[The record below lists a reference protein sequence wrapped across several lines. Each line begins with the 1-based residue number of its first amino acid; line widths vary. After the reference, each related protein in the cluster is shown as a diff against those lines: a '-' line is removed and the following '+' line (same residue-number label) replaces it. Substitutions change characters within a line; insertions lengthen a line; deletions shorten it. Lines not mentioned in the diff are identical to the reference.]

1 MWLYRKSVWNRI
13 TVLQHLT
20 NGNYRGYP
28 YAVNY
33 RKTKDGQTTSPRKTT
48 EDEQVRLPQGVY
60 PRVIDPDEFAAIQEQ
75 LRRNQEMSPRN
86 NHRPNETLLR
96 GGLVFCGICGRRMH
110 VLRYQRRPHYLDYQ
124 CKQNWGSDKEHYHHS
139 VGISVAILDAQVW
152 EFARPYILNP
162 VLVREH
168 IDLVRGQ
175 VDPKN
180 RRDALEASLQ
190 ETKTR
195 IVNLLSVAEAATDEI
210 TRQLYRERLV
220 ALEKDLRETE
230 LLLTRFSNTT
240 ERSQKLLTALD
251 KFEAWAIS
259 QQPYLRDPTY
269 EITKEDKRAALLIL
283 GVTATVWPTEGYPD
297 RVKFALSP
305 PDIQRFC
312 DFNFQ

>member
-175 VDPKN
+175 VDPKM
-180 RRDALEASLQ
+180 
-190 ETKTR
+190 
-195 IVNLLSVAEAATDEI
+195 
-210 TRQLYRERLV
+210 
-220 ALEKDLRETE
+220 EKDLRETE